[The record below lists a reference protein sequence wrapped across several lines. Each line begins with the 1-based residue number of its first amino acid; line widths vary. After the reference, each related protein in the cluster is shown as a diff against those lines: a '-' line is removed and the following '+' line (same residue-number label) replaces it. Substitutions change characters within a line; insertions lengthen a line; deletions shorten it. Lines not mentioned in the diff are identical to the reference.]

1 MGTNQIAGDRSK
13 VLVVDDSAVIR
24 KAISRVLD
32 ADYDLLEA
40 HDGEAGWEAL
50 KSNHDLGVVIS
61 DVQMPKLDGYGMIC
75 RIRADNDPKVRDVP
89 VIVITSAE
97 DDITRERAYACGAND
112 FILKPIDSKQL
123 LGCIKNL
130 TENQSS
136 VARISTDARMD
147 EAVIEEIDVQTALD
161 IIAGI
166 QAGALQPYATDLGLK
181 VLPLLEYC
189 NQEFDLDIDQEIAMI
204 RTKLEI
210 V

>member
-1 MGTNQIAGDRSK
+1 MGTSQVGERSR

-32 ADYDLLEA
+32 SDYDLLEA
-40 HDGEAGWEAL
+40 IDGEAGWEAL
-50 KSNHDLGVVIS
+50 KTNQDLGVVIS

-89 VIVITSAE
+89 VIVITSAD

-112 FILKPIDSKQL
+112 FILKPIDSDQL
-123 LGCIKNL
+123 LSCIR
-130 TENQSS
+130 THTGEQAGSS
-136 VARISTDARMD
+136 HVANDSQMD
-147 EAVIEEIDVQTALD
+147 ETVIEEIDVQTALD

-166 QAGALQPYATDLGLK
+166 KTGALQPYATDLALK
-181 VLPLLEYC
+181 VIPLLEYC
-189 NQEFDLDIDQEIAMI
+189 NREFEMDIDQEIAMI
-204 RTKLEI
+204 KTKLEI

>member
-1 MGTNQIAGDRSK
+1 MASGLAADRSR

-32 ADYDLLEA
+32 SDYELLEA

-50 KSNHDLGVVIS
+50 KKNHDLGIVIS

-75 RIRADNDPKVRDVP
+75 RIRADEDPKVRDVP

-112 FILKPIDSKQL
+112 FILKPIDSEQL
-123 LGCIKNL
+123 LSCVRNL
-130 TENQSS
+130 TAGNGTSIQGRSRSE
-136 VARISTDARMD
+136 VD

-161 IIAGI
+161 ILAGLRS
-166 QAGALQPYATDLGLK
+166 GPLQPYATELALK
-181 VLPLLEYC
+181 VLPLLDYC
-189 NQEFDLDIDQEIAMI
+189 NKEFDMDIDQEIAMI
-204 RTKLEI
+204 RTKLQL
-210 V
+210 

>member
-1 MGTNQIAGDRSK
+1 MGASQAAERSK

-32 ADYDLLEA
+32 SDYELVEA
-40 HDGEAGWEAL
+40 VDGEAGWEAL
-50 KSNHDLGVVIS
+50 KQDDRLGVVIS

-75 RIRADNDPKVRDVP
+75 RIRADSDPKVRELP

-112 FILKPIDSKQL
+112 FILKPIDSDQL
-123 LGCIKNL
+123 LSCVRNL
-130 TENQSS
+130 TEGQP
-136 VARISTDARMD
+136 VASQYANDSTMD

-161 IIAGI
+161 IIAGLKS
-166 QAGALQPYATDLGLK
+166 GALQPYAPDLALK
-181 VLPLLEYC
+181 VIPLLEYC
-189 NQEFDLDIDQEIAMI
+189 NREFSLELDQEIAMI
-204 RTKLEI
+204 KTKLEI